1 MWQHGWRE
9 RVWSELDRAWDII
22 IIGGGITG
30 AGILR
35 EAIRAGLR
43 ALLVEQGDFASG
55 TSSRS
60 GKMVHGGLRYLKNAQ
75 VQLTIE
81 SVRERDR
88 LVREGRGLVTPNA
101 FVLANFRGDNP
112 PDWVFGAGLMIY
124 DAIALKWQH
133 QHLDVKRAR
142 ELVPELV
149 SPELIGAYRYFDAQT
164 DDARLVLRVLRE
176 AVRAGGVALNY
187 ARVDGLLRETS
198 NVKRDASNVMR
209 NASNVIR
216 NVSGD
221 VCGVVLCDVE
231 TGRTQE
237 VKARVVI
244 NATGAWADELRAHEF
259 LQQQHLRKLR
269 GSHLVFPFARLP
281 LTRAITFLHPRDKR
295 PLYAL
300 PWEGVTLVG
309 TTDYDHPTVET
320 NPSITAPE
328 IVYLIEAAQHVFPA
342 QELSTR
348 DIQATFA
355 GLRPVVDTG
364 NPDPSKESREFV
376 LWEENG
382 LLTVTGGKLTTF
394 RLMAQDA
401 LNAVRHRLPDMK
413 RIIVPQR
420 VLDRLPHDEKLF
432 HTFPP
437 AARLRLLGRY
447 GADARALV
455 DAAQPG
461 ELQRIGI
468 LQALWA
474 ELRWAA
480 RAEGVVHLDDLLM
493 RRVRVGLLLPRGGMD
508 CGNRNAIAAH
518 IRAIAQGE
526 LGWDDARW
534 EREEK
539 EYVRLWNA
547 CYAMPSE

>member
-1 MWQHGWRE
+1 MWQQGWRE
-9 RVWSELDRAWDII
+9 TIWSALDGTWDII
-22 IIGGGITG
+22 VIGGGITG

-35 EAIRAGLR
+35 EATRANLR
-43 ALLVEQGDFASG
+43 ALLVEQNDFASG

-75 VQLTIE
+75 IQLTVE

-101 FVLANFRGDNP
+101 FLLANFRGDSP
-112 PDWVFGAGLMIY
+112 PDWVFGAGLVLY

-133 QHLDVKRAR
+133 QHLSVQRAR
-142 ELVPELV
+142 ELVPELT
-149 SPELIGAYRYFDAQT
+149 SPELLGAYRYFDAQT
-164 DDARLVLRVLRE
+164 DDARLALRVLRE

-187 ARVDGLLRETS
+187 ARVEKLLRDAAG
-198 NVKRDASNVMR
+198 NVA
-209 NASNVIR
+209 
-216 NVSGD
+216 
-221 VCGVVLCDVE
+221 GVALRDVE
-231 TGRTQE
+231 SNKTRE
-237 VKARVVI
+237 VYARVVI
-244 NATGAWADELRAHEF
+244 NATGAWADELRARAF
-259 LQQQHLRKLR
+259 LEKQHLRKLR

-281 LTRAITFLHPRDKR
+281 LTRAVTFLHPRDKR

-300 PWEGVTLVG
+300 PWEGVTIVG
-309 TTDYDHPTVET
+309 TTDHDHPRVET
-320 NPSITAPE
+320 NPSITAQE
-328 IVYLIEAAQHVFPA
+328 IIYLMEAVRHVFPA
-342 QELSTR
+342 QELTTR

-413 RIIVPQR
+413 RISVPPR

-432 HTFPP
+432 QTFAPP
-437 AARLRLLGRY
+437 TRLRLLGRY
-447 GADARALV
+447 GADARALL
-455 DAAQPG
+455 DAARQD
-461 ELQRIGI
+461 ELERIEN
-468 LQALWA
+468 LNALWA
-474 ELRWAA
+474 EVRWAA
-480 RAEGVVHLDDLLM
+480 RAEGVVHLDDLLL
-493 RRVRVGLLLPRGGMD
+493 RRVRLGLLLPRGGMD
-508 CGNRNAIAAH
+508 YMNR
-518 IRAIAQGE
+518 IRAIAQDE

-534 EREEK
+534 AREENA
-539 EYVRLWNA
+539 YVELWQQ
-547 CYAMPSE
+547 CYAVPEGKPSID

>member
-1 MWQHGWRE
+1 MWNKGWRE
-9 RVWSELDRAWDII
+9 RVWSDLDRAWDMI

-35 EAIRAGLR
+35 EATRAR
-43 ALLVEQGDFASG
+43 WNALLVEQNDFASG

-75 VQLTIE
+75 IKLTIE

-101 FVLANFRGDNP
+101 FILANFRGDNP

-124 DAIALKWQH
+124 DTIALKWQH
-133 QHLDVKRAR
+133 QHLNVERTR
-142 ELVPELV
+142 ELVPELA
-149 SPELIGAYRYFDAQT
+149 SPEMIGAYRYFDAQT

-176 AVRAGGVALNY
+176 AVNAGGTALNY
-187 ARVDGLLRETS
+187 ARVETLLRQTS
-198 NVKRDASNVMR
+198 NDIA
-209 NASNVIR
+209 
-216 NVSGD
+216 
-221 VCGVVLCDVE
+221 GVVLRNVE
-231 TGRTQE
+231 TGQTQE
-237 VKARVVI
+237 VQARVVI
-244 NATGAWADELRAHEF
+244 NATGAWADELRAQDF
-259 LQQQHLRKLR
+259 LDKQHLRKLR

-281 LTRAITFLHPRDKR
+281 LTRAVTFLHPQDKR

-300 PWEGVTLVG
+300 PWEGVTLIG
-309 TTDYDHPTVET
+309 TTDHDHPQAET
-320 NPSITAPE
+320 NPSITAQE
-328 IVYLIEAAQHVFPA
+328 IEYMLQAARHVFPA

-348 DIQATFA
+348 DVQVTFA
-355 GLRPVVDTG
+355 GLRPVIDTG

-376 LWEENG
+376 LWQEGG

-401 LNAVRHRLPDMK
+401 LNAVRHRLPDRK
-413 RIIVPQR
+413 RVIVPQR
-420 VLDRLPHDEKLF
+420 VLDRLPHDETVRR
-432 HTFPP
+432 TFAPQ
-437 AARLRLLGRY
+437 ARLRLLGRF
-447 GADARALV
+447 GADTRPML
-455 DAAQPG
+455 DAADAVDL
-461 ELQRIGI
+461 ERIEN
-468 LQALWA
+468 LDALWA

-493 RRVRVGLLLPRGGMD
+493 RRVRLGLLLPRGGMD
-508 CGNRNAIAAH
+508 CGNPDRIAPR
-518 IRAIAQGE
+518 IRAIAQSE

-539 EYVRLWNA
+539 AYGELWRTH
-547 CYAMPSE
+547 YGIPDT

>member
-1 MWQHGWRE
+1 MWQLDWRE
-9 RVWSELDRAWDII
+9 KIWSSLDRAWDMVIV
-22 IIGGGITG
+22 GGGITG

-35 EAIRAGLR
+35 EATRAGLR
-43 ALLVEQGDFASG
+43 ALLVEQNDFASG

-75 VQLTIE
+75 IQLTIE

-101 FVLANFRGDNP
+101 FVLANFSDDNP
-112 PDWVFGAGLMIY
+112 PGWVFGAGLILY

-133 QHLDVKRAR
+133 QHLDVKRTR
-142 ELVPELV
+142 ELVPELA
-149 SPELIGAYRYFDAQT
+149 SPDLIGAYRYFDAQT

-176 AVRAGGVALNY
+176 AVHAGGVALNY
-187 ARVDGLLRETS
+187 ARVENLLRQTS
-198 NVKRDASNVMR
+198 SRDVT
-209 NASNVIR
+209 
-216 NVSGD
+216 
-221 VCGVVLCDVE
+221 GVALRDVE
-231 TGRTQE
+231 TGRTVQ
-237 VKARVVI
+237 VRARAVI
-244 NATGAWADELRAHEF
+244 NATGAWADELRAREF
-259 LQQQHLRKLR
+259 LDKQHLRKLR

-281 LTRAITFLHPRDKR
+281 LTRAVTFLHPRDKR

-309 TTDYDHPTVET
+309 TTDHDHPNVET

-328 IVYLIEAAQHVFPA
+328 IIYLMDAVKHVFPA
-342 QELSTR
+342 QELATR

-401 LNAVRHRLPDMK
+401 LNAVRHRLPAMK

-420 VLDRLPHDEKLF
+420 VLDRLPYDETVRR
-432 HTFPP
+432 TFSP
-437 AARLRLLGRY
+437 ATRLRLLGRY
-447 GADARALV
+447 GADTRAML
-455 DAAQPG
+455 DAAQEG
-461 ELQRIGI
+461 ELERIAN
-468 LQALWA
+468 LNALWV

-493 RRVRVGLLLPRGGMD
+493 RRVRVGLLLPRGGAD
-508 CGNRNAIAAH
+508 CMAR
-518 IRAIAQGE
+518 IRAIAQPE
-526 LGWDDARW
+526 LGWNNARW
-534 EREEK
+534 ECEEK
-539 EYVRLWNA
+539 AYTELWQR
-547 CYAMPSE
+547 CYGMCS

>member
-1 MWQHGWRE
+1 MWQQGWRE
-9 RVWSELDRAWDII
+9 KIWSDLDRAWDLI

-35 EAIRAGLR
+35 EATRANLR
-43 ALLVEQGDFASG
+43 ALLVEQNDFASG

-75 VQLTIE
+75 IKLTVE

-88 LVREGRGLVTPNA
+88 LVREGRGLVTPHA
-101 FVLANFRGDNP
+101 FVLANFRGDTP
-112 PDWVFGAGLMIY
+112 PAWVFGAGLVIY
-124 DAIALKWQH
+124 DALALKWQH
-133 QHLDVKRAR
+133 QPLDVKRAR
-142 ELVPELV
+142 ELVPALA

-187 ARVDGLLRETS
+187 ARVEKLL
-198 NVKRDASNVMR
+198 RDAS
-209 NASNVIR
+209 
-216 NVSGD
+216 GD
-221 VCGVVLCDVE
+221 AAGVVLRDVE
-231 TGRTQE
+231 STKTQE
-237 VKARVVI
+237 VKARVVV
-244 NATGAWADELRAHEF
+244 NAAGAWADELRAREF
-259 LQQQHLRKLR
+259 LQKQHLRKLR
-269 GSHLVFPFARLP
+269 GSHLIFPFARLP
-281 LTRAITFLHPRDKR
+281 LTRAVTFLHPRDKR

-309 TTDYDHPTVET
+309 TTDHDHPRVET
-320 NPSITAPE
+320 NPSITAQE
-328 IVYLIEAAQHVFPA
+328 IIYLMEAVRHVFPA
-342 QELSTR
+342 PALTTR

-401 LNAVRHRLPDMK
+401 LNAVRQRLPDMK
-413 RIIVPQR
+413 RVSAPQR

-432 HTFPP
+432 QTFPP
-437 AARLRLLGRY
+437 PTRLRLLGRY

-455 DAAQPG
+455 DAAHAG
-461 ELQRIGI
+461 ELTRIEN
-468 LQALWA
+468 LHALWA

-480 RAEGVVHLDDLLM
+480 RAEGVVHLDDLLL
-493 RRVRVGLLLPRGGMD
+493 RRVRLGLLLPRGGMD
-508 CGNRNAIAAH
+508 YMPR
-518 IRAIAQGE
+518 IRAVAQDE

-539 EYVRLWNA
+539 MYAELWRR
-547 CYAMPSE
+547 CYAMPEV

>member
-1 MWQHGWRE
+1 MWQQGWRE
-9 RVWSELDRAWDII
+9 RVWSELDRAWDILI
-22 IIGGGITG
+22 VGGGITG

-35 EAIRAGLR
+35 EATRAKLR

-75 VQLTIE
+75 IKLTIE

-124 DAIALKWQH
+124 DTIALKWQH
-133 QHLDVKRAR
+133 QNLSAARAR
-142 ELVPELV
+142 ELVPELA
-149 SPELIGAYRYFDAQT
+149 SPDLIGAYRYFDAQT

-176 AVRAGGVALNY
+176 AVNAGGVALNY
-187 ARVDGLLRETS
+187 ARVE
-198 NVKRDASNVMR
+198 NVIR
-209 NASNVIR
+209 NASNVIA
-216 NVSGD
+216 GI
-221 VCGVVLCDVE
+221 VLRDVE
-231 TGRTQE
+231 SGRAQE
-237 VKARVVI
+237 VHARVVI
-244 NATGAWADELRAHEF
+244 SATGAWADELRAPDF
-259 LQQQHLRKLR
+259 LQLQHLRKLR

-281 LTRAITFLHPRDKR
+281 LTRAVTFLHPRDKR

-300 PWEGVTLVG
+300 PWEGVTLLG
-309 TTDYDHPTVET
+309 TTDHDHPHVET
-320 NPSITAPE
+320 NPTITAQE
-328 IVYLIEAAQHVFPA
+328 IIYLMEAAQHVFPA
-342 QELSTR
+342 QELHTR

-432 HTFPP
+432 RQFPP
-437 AARLRLLGRY
+437 HARLRLLGRY
-447 GADARALV
+447 GNEARALV
-455 DAAQPG
+455 DAALRG
-461 ELQRIGI
+461 ELERIEN

-493 RRVRVGLLLPRGGMD
+493 RRVRLGLLLPRGGMD
-508 CGNRNAIAAH
+508 CMPR
-518 IRAIAQGE
+518 IRAIAQSE

-539 EYVRLWNA
+539 EYVRLWHS
-547 CYAMPSE
+547 CYAMPNQ